1 MIALRLAEE
10 SAYASAEIGIGAQ
23 DRLTWVP
30 VDDEI
35 TRWLNTID
43 DSDESL
49 PPVPNPDA
57 WHWFRMPSAGASV
70 VFETGIETT
79 FDVLEIISYPDGLD
93 DAGVPISTDGVQ
105 IPLTVIERAIGETE
119 YYAIGG
125 IMLPIGD
132 SHPDSFMVLMRNES
146 ARDSR

>member
-57 WHWFRMPSAGASV
+57 WHWFRMPSAG
-70 VFETGIETT
+70 
-79 FDVLEIISYPDGLD
+79 PR
-93 DAGVPISTDGVQ
+93 STCWRSFHTQTDSIMRACLLAPKFTLCVGRK
-105 IPLTVIERAIGETE
+105 LTKAARLSHWGRAV
-119 YYAIGG
+119 
-125 IMLPIGD
+125 
-132 SHPDSFMVLMRNES
+132 SKFR
-146 ARDSR
+146 